1 MYINKLLKRQ
11 LSLSAV
17 TLFLIVFVVF
27 GLSFAVFQKTI
38 ADTAV
43 QNMNIGDLN
52 IAFSSSAAID
62 LSDLDPMTDEDA
74 LALTTNNYSFVIN
87 NNGSVAYEYV
97 VTLENN
103 SSYLSGGTNYN
114 SSRVLLDHKYIRA
127 NLSGTED
134 STSFVNQTF
143 ALGEKTNGVI
153 YRFVVNPQKSHQFNL
168 KVWVADAETYLL
180 PNEAIGAEVH
190 LNVKIEGWATD
201 ENTYAFNY
209 TGSEQTFTAPKAGT
223 YKVELWGASG
233 GGAKGGNGAYT
244 SGMIE
249 LSENDNLYLHVGGKG
264 PANET
269 VTNIGGYNGGGYSGN
284 NSGQNSYG
292 GGGATDIR
300 LSTGTWNNAT
310 SLNSRIMVSAGGAGT
325 TKNLTTKAGSAGG
338 LTGYNGTTNP
348 GNYNTST
355 YLPIGSNQTGVGFAY
370 QTTVRQGAFG
380 YAIQSNTGGY
390 GGGGGSGYYGGGN
403 GFGTTG
409 AGGSSYISG
418 HTGCVAIASESSTA
432 ARTTASGG
440 TCTTGSTDN
449 VCSIHYSGKIFTN
462 TTMIDGEGYSWT
474 HIKGELTKMPNP
486 NGGVYASGIGHTG
499 DGFARITFIG

>member
-52 IAFSSSAAID
+52 IAFSSSAARD

-134 STSFVNQTF
+134 STSGVNQTF

-153 YRFVVNPQKSHQFNL
+153 YRFGVNPQKSHQFNL

-190 LNVKIEGWATD
+190 LNVKIEGWATE

-249 LSENDNLYLHVGGKG
+249 LAANEKLYLQVGSKGPENDT
-264 PANET
+264 P
-269 VTNIGGYNGGGYSGN
+269 TNIGGYNGGGYSGN
-284 NSGQNSYG
+284 YETRYSYG

-300 LSTGTWNNAT
+300 ITSGTWNNTT

-338 LTGYNGTTNP
+338 LTGYNGTTSV
-348 GNYNTST
+348 GDYNNST
-355 YLPIGSNQTGVGFAY
+355 YLPIGSNQTSVGFAY
-370 QTTVRQGAFG
+370 GTTARQGAFG
-380 YAIQSNTGGY
+380 YAIQSNSAGY
-390 GGGGGSGYYGGGN
+390 GGGGGSGYYAVATGY
-403 GFGTTG
+403 GTTG
-409 AGGSSYISG
+409 SGGSSFISG

-462 TTMIDGEGYSWT
+462 TVMIDGEGYSWT
-474 HIKGELTKMPNP
+474 HVKGELTKMPNP
-486 NGGVYASGIGHTG
+486 NGGYYADGVGHTG

>member
-17 TLFLIVFVVF
+17 TLFLIVFVIF

-143 ALGEKTNGVI
+143 ALEEKTNGVI

-249 LSENDNLYLHVGGKG
+249 LSENDNLYLHVGKKG
-264 PANET
+264 FAENVES
-269 VTNIGGYNGGGYSGN
+269 NAGGYNGGGYSGYYPGTN
-284 NSGQNSYG
+284 VITYG

-300 LSTGTWNNAT
+300 LTSGAWNNAT
-310 SLNSRIMVSAGGAGT
+310 SLNSRIIVSAGGAGAVDII
-325 TKNLTTKAGSAGG
+325 TTKAGSGGG
-338 LTGYNGTTNP
+338 LIGGSGTTSIQE
-348 GNYNTST
+348 YIERIST
-355 YLPIGSNQTGVGFAY
+355 GSNQTGYGTAY
-370 QTTVRQGAFG
+370 DASNKAGSFG
-380 YAIQSNTGGY
+380 YAKQAATTSY
-390 GGGGGSGYYGGGN
+390 GGGGGGGYWGGN
-403 GFGTTG
+403 TGSGTTG
-409 AGGSSYISG
+409 SGGSSFISG

-462 TTMIDGEGYSWT
+462 TVMIDGEGYSWT

-486 NGGVYASGIGHTG
+486 NGGYYADGIGHTG